1 MSLKEKYR
9 WPEKKPNLEKNA
21 QGWFTKEAAQ
31 ILGKY
36 LNEETKI
43 VVELGSW
50 FGKSTRHILEA
61 APNALVIAVDH
72 WKGSKEH
79 NERIDTEKLKKLYGT
94 FLVNCWDYQDRLIP
108 LKTYTQ
114 KGLEEIAEEGLV
126 PDLIYIDAAHDYK
139 SVMADIQKSVAL
151 FPTSQIVGDDWNWGK
166 GKPVRKAVLECANLY
181 GFEMGILNNTW
192 EYIKL

>member
-1 MSLKEKYR
+1 MKLKEKYG
-9 WPEKKPNLEKNA
+9 WPKKKPNLKRNE
-21 QGWFTKEAAQ
+21 QGWFTEEAAK

-43 VVELGSW
+43 VLELGSW
-50 FGKSTRHILEA
+50 FGKSTRSILKA

-79 NERIDTEKLKKLYGT
+79 VKRMDKKKLRKLYGT

-108 LKTYTQ
+108 LRADSQ
-114 KGLEEIAEEGLV
+114 KGLEEVAEEGLV

-139 SVMADIQKSVAL
+139 SVKADIQKSLAL

-166 GKPVRKAVLECANLY
+166 GRPVRRAVLECANLH
-181 GFEMGILNNTW
+181 GFEIGFLNNTW